1 MIDNSLETT
10 SQDATASCSV
20 KGVRRSGMLRFVI
33 QVAAIALLLGSALI
47 GFVRWRTGSMGRV
60 WPYLVGQRLL
70 IEPTDLDLGDG
81 EREGVLE
88 RELRV
93 LNLAPRPLM
102 LLGAQRSC
110 GCITLDEFPIVVPA
124 GEERHLRLRIG
135 MPGTPMS
142 FEHSIR
148 FFSDEPGGSSVVVTI
163 RGSVS

>member
-1 MIDNSLETT
+1 MIENSLETI

-102 LLGAQRSC
+102 LLGAR
-110 GCITLDEFPIVVPA
+110 
-124 GEERHLRLRIG
+124 RLR
-135 MPGTPMS
+135 MYYA
-142 FEHSIR
+142 R
-148 FFSDEPGGSSVVVTI
+148 
-163 RGSVS
+163 